1 MWTKPIF
8 RFSDYLCKGTNY
20 LRFRMKR
27 RRLILF
33 ALACLA
39 VPRAELF
46 AQPGG
51 FTRAYRRLEGKDTV
65 TVINISPV
73 YVFPRKADT
82 RRYAQLI
89 YNLKKVY
96 PIAKEANATL
106 KAMENHLLSLRT
118 KREQQA
124 FVKAMER
131 KLKEKYTPVLR
142 QMTFAQGKILIKLID
157 RETNRTSYQLVKD
170 LRGSFSAFM
179 WQGVARIFGANLKDD
194 YDRYG
199 EDRQIEML
207 ILLYEAGEI

>member
-1 MWTKPIF
+1 
-8 RFSDYLCKGTNY
+8 
-20 LRFRMKR
+20 MKR

-33 ALACLA
+33 ALACLV
-39 VPRAELF
+39 VPKAELL
-46 AQPGG
+46 AQSEG
-51 FTRAYRRLEGKDTV
+51 FTRIYRRLEGKDTV
-65 TVINISPV
+65 TVIHISPV
-73 YVFPRKADT
+73 YVFPRRADT
-82 RRYAQLI
+82 RRYEQLI

-96 PIAKEANATL
+96 PIAKEANAIL

-124 FVKAMER
+124 FVKAMEQ

-142 QMTFAQGKILIKLID
+142 HMTFAQGKILIKLID

-170 LRGSFSAFM
+170 LRGSFSAFV
-179 WQGVARIFGANLKDD
+179 WQGVARIFGANLKDS

-199 EDRQIEML
+199 EDRQLEML

>member
-1 MWTKPIF
+1 
-8 RFSDYLCKGTNY
+8 
-20 LRFRMKR
+20 MKR
-27 RRLILF
+27 RRLILL

-39 VPRAELF
+39 VPKAELL
-46 AQPGG
+46 AQQEGY
-51 FTRAYRRLEGKDTV
+51 TRIYRRLEGTDTA
-65 TVINISPV
+65 TVIHISPV
-73 YVFPRKADT
+73 YVFPRRADT
-82 RRYAQLI
+82 RRYEQLI

-124 FVKAMER
+124 FVKAMEK

-142 QMTFAQGKILIKLID
+142 HMTFAQGKILIKLID

-170 LRGSFSAFM
+170 LRGSFSAFV
-179 WQGVARIFGANLKDD
+179 WQGVARIFGANLKDS

>member
-1 MWTKPIF
+1 
-8 RFSDYLCKGTNY
+8 
-20 LRFRMKR
+20 MKR

-33 ALACLA
+33 VAACLA
-39 VPRAELF
+39 FQTAELY
-46 AQPGG
+46 AQPSG

-65 TVINISPV
+65 TVIQIAPV
-73 YVFPRKADT
+73 YVFPRRADT
-82 RRYAQLI
+82 RRYEKLI

-124 FVKAMER
+124 FVKAMEK

-170 LRGSFSAFM
+170 LRGSFSAFV
-179 WQGVARIFGANLKDD
+179 WQGVARIFGANLKDT

-199 EDRQIEML
+199 EDRQIELL
-207 ILLYEAGEI
+207 IMLYEAGEI